1 MKKSNK
7 LATTASTKTRGYG
20 CTHLFDSVGGIKKLE
35 VFLGRRPDTA
45 GNERDV
51 LARIAAHDTQAA
63 TGQTYV
69 RAYLQGEQGLQKVR
83 KQCS

>member
-1 MKKSNK
+1 MEKSNK
-7 LATTASTKTRGYG
+7 LATNTASTKTRGYG
-20 CTHLFDSVGGIKKLE
+20 CTHLFDSMGGIKKLE

-63 TGQTYV
+63 PGQTYV
-69 RAYLQGEQGLQKVR
+69 RACLQGE
-83 KQCS
+83 